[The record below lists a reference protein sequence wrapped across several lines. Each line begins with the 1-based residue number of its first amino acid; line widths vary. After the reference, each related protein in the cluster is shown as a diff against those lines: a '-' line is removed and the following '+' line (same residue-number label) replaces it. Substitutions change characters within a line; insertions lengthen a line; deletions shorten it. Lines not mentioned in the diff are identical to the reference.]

1 MYLSVSPCAFADRDL
16 AQGGAIAVAGDP
28 PSQTRA
34 PPNAMA
40 SPPWRDFPPQG
51 FLSPESAEVCVEKL
65 RRHFTEAFEGDA
77 WDRLITAS
85 CIMDEWVWTNSAPH
99 DQAADIEILQHQ
111 YAHLPGDSA
120 KARATFLEKELQ
132 AKKDQ
137 IEAGL
142 EHEDCA
148 RLGRVLKAEAA
159 TQAQKEQRD
168 LMAEHGMSASAAA
181 FVTENQ
187 LQRYF
192 RPDGFCPQ
200 PKGNEQGKGTETR
213 AKGKDKGKG
222 GVIDIS
228 SESDPDDK
236 TSSAGWSTTAVAGSA
251 SDGPPVFL
259 LPPEERVRLVSS
271 GAAWATTLYYKAH
284 ATWPDAP

>member
-1 MYLSVSPCAFADRDL
+1 
-16 AQGGAIAVAGDP
+16 
-28 PSQTRA
+28 
-34 PPNAMA
+34 MA

-111 YAHLPGDSA
+111 YTHLPGDSA
-120 KARATFLEKELQ
+120 KARAKILEKEFQ

-168 LMAEHGMSASAAA
+168 LMAKHGISASAAA
-181 FVTENQ
+181 FLSEHPGV
-187 LQRYF
+187 LFF
-192 RPDGFCPQ
+192 RPDVFCPQ
-200 PKGNEQGKGTETR
+200 PKGNDQGKGTETD
-213 AKGKDKGKG
+213 ATGKDKGKG
-222 GVIDIS
+222 GVVDIS
-228 SESDPDDK
+228 SESDPDDR
-236 TSSAGWSTTAVAGSA
+236 TSSAGWSTSAVAGSG

-271 GAAWATTLYYKAH
+271 GAAWATTLYYKSH